1 MISCSPTIQVLIIQ
15 HRFNMPKTKN
25 KLRRLSII
33 VDELNSLQVMKIE
46 DLHDRIVS
54 RLGEYVCKST
64 IDKDIFDLKMDFDID
79 IIGSRR
85 GVCIHEKVDFID
97 RLKSLLNIN

>member
-1 MISCSPTIQVLIIQ
+1 MISFSPTIQVLIIQ
-15 HRFNMPKTKN
+15 HRFNMPKIKN

-46 DLHDRIVS
+46 GLHDRIVS

-97 RLKSLLNIN
+97 RLRSLLNII